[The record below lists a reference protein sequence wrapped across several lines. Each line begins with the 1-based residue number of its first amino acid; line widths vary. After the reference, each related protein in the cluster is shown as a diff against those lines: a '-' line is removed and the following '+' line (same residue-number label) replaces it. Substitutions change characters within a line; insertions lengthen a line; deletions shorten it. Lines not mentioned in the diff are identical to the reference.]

1 MVKAKTRLASKAKPA
16 AVKLAMECERLARE
30 AGEKYRLALSTEE
43 RLAALE
49 AQSSY
54 NQMAADWRATAL
66 KAEELSP
73 KTFTGRNKGPSAQ
86 TLERIQFIKEISST
100 IGPTSRDAIAAE
112 AVGKNYAKRAKA
124 LWSGKLIEREPKIL
138 NFMRNNAKN
147 LGLTF
152 ED

>member
-1 MVKAKTRLASKAKPA
+1 MKAETRLASKAKPA
-16 AVKLAMECERLARE
+16 AQKMAVECERLARE
-30 AGEKYRLALSTEE
+30 AGEKYRLALSPEE

-54 NQMAADWRATAL
+54 HQMAADWRATAL
-66 KAEELSP
+66 RAEELSP
-73 KTFTGRNKGPSAQ
+73 QKFTGRNKGPSPQ
-86 TLERIQFIKEISST
+86 TLERIQFINEISSR
-100 IGPTSRDAIAAE
+100 IGPASRDAIAAE

-124 LWSGKLIEREPKIL
+124 LWPGKPIGRESKIL
-138 NFMRNNAKN
+138 NFMRNNAKY